1 MRTKIIILCCLLYAV
16 CVPTFGGNRPYDY
29 MLDEPKWEYERAD
42 ARIEIRTAWA
52 CLIGRQSSYVLP
64 DTVLS
69 DSIISDARLVNG
81 GELHHVECIWE
92 GRRTEECYYM
102 DTNGNMVEVLGSLS
116 ANNGQPYSLSPY
128 HYIGSDGMVTFN
140 TRKWIDMV
148 RWCLNV
154 LVSPRLWLAFIAYL
168 LCIGL
173 LRLYVT
179 RMRKHEQKVHRH

>member
-1 MRTKIIILCCLLYAV
+1 MRTKIIILCSLLYAV
-16 CVPTFGGNRPYDY
+16 CVPTFGGDRPYEY

-52 CLIGRQSSYVLP
+52 CLTGRQRSYVLP
-64 DTVLS
+64 DTILS
-69 DSIISDARLVNG
+69 DSVIPDTRIMNG

-128 HYIGSDGMVTFN
+128 HYITSDGLVTFN
-140 TRKWIDMV
+140 ARKWIEMV
-148 RWCLNV
+148 LWCLNV
-154 LVSPRLWLAFIAYL
+154 LVSPWLWLAVVLSLLIFIFRRYK
-168 LCIGL
+168 
-173 LRLYVT
+173 RD
-179 RMRKHEQKVHRH
+179 

>member
-1 MRTKIIILCCLLYAV
+1 MKTRMIVLCCLMCAA
-16 CVPTFGGNRPYDY
+16 CVPTFGGDRPYEY
-29 MLDEPKWEYERAD
+29 VLDVPKWEQERTD
-42 ARIEIRTAWA
+42 ARIELRTAWA
-52 CLIGRQSSYVLP
+52 CLTGRQSSYVLP

-81 GELHHVECIWE
+81 GELHHVECIWN
-92 GRRTEECYYM
+92 GMRIEECYYM
-102 DTNGNMVEVLGSLS
+102 DTNGNMVEVLGSVS

-140 TRKWIDMV
+140 TRQWFEMML
-148 RWCLNV
+148 WCLNV
-154 LVSPRLWLAFIAYL
+154 LVSPWLWLAFIAYL

-173 LRLYVT
+173 WKLYGT